1 MKNVL
6 VCLLGL
12 GLMTASIVK
21 ADPTAPEAS
30 VPSTVAGPGQ
40 PALSEGAP
48 VVAGG
53 GVAIK
58 VCPACTVDAKLGDNT
73 TAEPSTASSGATGTK
88 VEPTK

>member
-21 ADPTAPEAS
+21 AETAAPETS
-30 VPSTVAGPGQ
+30 VPSVEAAQGEKAT
-40 PALSEGAP
+40 SEGK
-48 VVAGG
+48 VSDVQTT
-53 GVAIK
+53 K
-58 VCPACTVDAKLGDNT
+58 VCKNCQIAAGITDNT
-73 TAEPSTASSGATGTK
+73 AAEGSTSSSGATGTK